1 VAQLYT
7 PTRNQRLLWT
17 GIQLWPE
24 RPIFHEVVTYT
35 VHGPV
40 DPALFERALRT
51 VQERIDTFRA
61 VVDTVDGEPAI
72 RFRDT
77 LDFELLHLD
86 FSDRSDPDA
95 FRRILVLGDK
105 DARTLAEILGGS
117 RVAEELAQLQQRI
130 EGLAIDWLPVREDS
144 PYAGRTIGDARVRT
158 LTGVSIV
165 AVLRGEHAVPAPGPE
180 FALEAGDYLVV
191 VGTPRGIEEVVELLH
206 RG

>member
-1 VAQLYT
+1 MRDEMSEIREV
-7 PTRNQRLLWT
+7 RLPGL
-17 GIQLWPE
+17 GV
-24 RPIFHEVVTYT
+24 RHEFTT
-35 VHGPV
+35 QEG
-40 DPALFERALRT
+40 
-51 VQERIDTFRA
+51 ERIG
-61 VVDTVDGEPAI
+61 VVSHRSGRKEVYLA
-72 RFRDT
+72 
-77 LDFELLHLD
+77 
-86 FSDRSDPDA
+86 DRSDPDA
-95 FRRILVLGDK
+95 FKRILVFGDK

-180 FALEAGDYLVV
+180 FALESGDYLVV